1 MQGGKK
7 IVIKNTIFIAGAR
20 YINLIT
26 TGLLTIFLARYLDI
40 PIFGKYI
47 TIFSFLFFANILAN
61 FGIPLIIVRNVARNL
76 KLANLYFFNAT
87 FIMLCFSLIA
97 YFIIN
102 LIAFLMYNDKELKLL
117 ILIASISLFPG
128 VISST
133 CGAIFRAFERMEM
146 PSLINSFISIFSFFV
161 IILILFTVNKK
172 LFFIILTNVLFSFL
186 NMILIFKK
194 LKKNINLKFE
204 KINYSLCF
212 SILKQSF
219 AVAFIRIFNMIN
231 QRIDII
237 MLSTMSGMANVGF
250 YGVPVR
256 LISTLNIP
264 FTSLSVALLPRV
276 SIYFNKA
283 RSLKNI
289 YKQSQ
294 RFYIFLGLIITIIIF
309 LFSKQIISI
318 LFGSKYIEGN
328 AHNALRI
335 LILAFLIN
343 KISGPAGVVI
353 LSMEE
358 KLNKF
363 IPFAFFGAILNI
375 GLNLLWIPRYGI
387 LGASLATLICALVI
401 SFIKLFLVQGVLRV
415 SS

>member
-47 TIFSFLFFANILAN
+47 TIFSFLFFANILTN

-102 LIAFLMYNDKELKLL
+102 LIAFFMYNDKELKLL

-133 CGAIFRAFERMEM
+133 CGAIFRAFERMEI

-172 LFFIILTNVLFSFL
+172 LFFVILTNVLFSFL

-250 YGVPVR
+250 YGVPIR
-256 LISTLNIP
+256 LIRTLNIP

-353 LSMEE
+353 LTMEE

-401 SFIKLFLVQGVLRV
+401 SFIKLFLVKNVLRGP
-415 SS
+415 S

>member
-47 TIFSFLFFANILAN
+47 TIFSFLFFANILTN

-133 CGAIFRAFERMEM
+133 CGAIFRAFERMEI

-172 LFFIILTNVLFSFL
+172 LFFVILTNVLFSFL

-256 LISTLNIP
+256 LIRTLNIP

-294 RFYIFLGLIITIIIF
+294 RFYIFLGLIITRFFSSTAITTILRLSPTWGPAKPIPGRFEFRIVSIISFARILICGVTLSMRLAFILSLLSGSLIIF
-309 LFSKQIISI
+309 LISWD
-318 LFGSKYIEGN
+318 L
-328 AHNALRI
+328 
-335 LILAFLIN
+335 
-343 KISGPAGVVI
+343 
-353 LSMEE
+353 LSPIQYRSLEMTR
-358 KLNKF
+358 K
-363 IPFAFFGAILNI
+363 
-375 GLNLLWIPRYGI
+375 GI
-387 LGASLATLICALVI
+387 
-401 SFIKLFLVQGVLRV
+401 
-415 SS
+415 

>member
-47 TIFSFLFFANILAN
+47 TIFSFLFFANILTN